1 MLHPPCFRPSEH
13 KGVGKVLIFADFRY
27 SHSHFLVF
35 SAGLT
40 VFILQF
46 EKGVQDQYFDNA
58 GRFLWM
64 EKNDS
69 LQLDLEEN
77 LHIDKNWTVPMV
89 FQAPQ
94 AHFLLLLQ

>member
-1 MLHPPCFRPSEH
+1 MRMLHPPCFRPSEH

-46 EKGVQDQYFDNA
+46 QRASKINILTTQVDLCGFVDVKNINDAFGVKGILTPSA
-58 GRFLWM
+58 
-64 EKNDS
+64 
-69 LQLDLEEN
+69 
-77 LHIDKNWTVPMV
+77 
-89 FQAPQ
+89 
-94 AHFLLLLQ
+94 